1 MIQKSCSFISLSQSL
16 RNPIGN
22 KLLAA
27 MSREEYE
34 RLLPQMQAISLPLK
48 QRIYEVNEPIEHLY
62 FPNSGVISFLGVLGN
77 GGTVEVATVGNE
89 GMIGTPILLGTDR
102 IGAETMVQVPGD
114 GWRMKVDVFKR
125 EVPPGSPF
133 HNLLLRYVQ
142 ALMNQMIRAVICNT
156 LHPVEARCCRWLLQ
170 VQDRVGLDEFILTQ
184 EFLSQMLGVR
194 RATVSEVAAKFQKAG
209 LINYHRGKIIIL
221 DRKGLEAASCECYRV
236 VKQEYERLLS

>member
-1 MIQKSCSFISLSQSL
+1 MIQKSCSFISWSQSL

-34 RLLPQMQAISLPLK
+34 RLLPQMQAIPLALK

-77 GGTVEVATVGNE
+77 GSTVEVATVGNE

-102 IGAETMVQVPGD
+102 IPAETMVQVPGD

-142 ALMNQMIRAVICNT
+142 ALINQMIRSVICNT

-194 RATVSEVAAKFQKAG
+194 RATVSEVAAKLQKAG

-221 DRKGLEAASCECYRV
+221 DREALEAGSCECYRV